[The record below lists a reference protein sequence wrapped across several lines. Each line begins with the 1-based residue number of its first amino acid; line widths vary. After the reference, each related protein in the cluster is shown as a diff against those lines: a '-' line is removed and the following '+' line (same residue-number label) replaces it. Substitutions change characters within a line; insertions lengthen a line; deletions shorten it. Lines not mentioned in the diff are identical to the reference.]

1 MPIRVGRHAY
11 KEIQLRQ
18 LRGFCETARLGSL
31 SAAAAA
37 LGLTQPTVWEQVR
50 ALERVFGARLV
61 EAHGRGCRLTEDG
74 RVLAG
79 LVAPLVAGVDA
90 LPRRFE
96 QARGQSETWLT
107 LATTQRVL
115 IEDLPG
121 PIMEFERRHPLV
133 RLRFVERRGDEIAAV
148 VEAREAD
155 LGLSTERPAGPALE
169 FEPVYELDPLL
180 VVPRG
185 HPLARRRVVRPQD
198 LRGYPL
204 LNAVRGGF
212 ADPTIPATLDK
223 LGVLHQQPQRVEAIY
238 TAVIRRY
245 VELGFGIGIVPG
257 LPGRPPTPGLHE
269 RSMGRYFGRVT
280 INLIWRR
287 GAVEDRWL
295 KAFAGVVKEL
305 LAPAPGKHR
314 RV

>member
-1 MPIRVGRHAY
+1 MPLRIQRHAY
-11 KEIQLRQ
+11 KEVQLRQ

-31 SAAAAA
+31 SAAADA

-50 ALERVFGARLV
+50 ALERVFGTRLV

-79 LVAPLVAGVDA
+79 LVAPLVAGIDA
-90 LPRRFE
+90 LPRSFE

-121 PIMEFERRHPLV
+121 PIMEFEQRYPLV

-155 LGLSTERPAGPALE
+155 LGLSTERPGGPSLQ

-180 VVPRG
+180 VVPRS

-204 LNAVRGGF
+204 LNSVHGGF
-212 ADPTIPATLDK
+212 ADPSIPATLDK
-223 LGVLHQQPQRVEAIY
+223 LGVLQKQPQRVEAIY

-280 INLIWRR
+280 INLISRR
-287 GAVEDRWL
+287 GAVADVWL
-295 KAFAGVVKEL
+295 RAFAGIVKEM
-305 LAPAPGKHR
+305 LAQSGSKRAKT
-314 RV
+314 